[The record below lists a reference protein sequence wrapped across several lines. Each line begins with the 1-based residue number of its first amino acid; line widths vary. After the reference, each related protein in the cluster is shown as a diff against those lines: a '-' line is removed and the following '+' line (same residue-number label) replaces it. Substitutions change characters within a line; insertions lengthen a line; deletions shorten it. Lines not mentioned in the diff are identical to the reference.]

1 MEMFQRLRM
10 VIDFLHVTKVWE
22 QSLVTN
28 HSTVLTLTV
37 LKYHLHTQK
46 CSELQNMRGVTWT
59 GCLMPLTASLTL
71 SLTSSEERYSMD
83 LLLSASKGN
92 VGQAHK

>member
-1 MEMFQRLRM
+1 MFQRLRM

-46 CSELQNMRGVTWT
+46 CSELQNMRGVT
-59 GCLMPLTASLTL
+59 
-71 SLTSSEERYSMD
+71 
-83 LLLSASKGN
+83 
-92 VGQAHK
+92 